1 MFAYINT
8 TNDIMFISPVSV
20 ERPDLTEL
28 EYDSDTI
35 LDPVYHEWKIIQR
48 TSVWDIRASKLREL
62 ITAEDYTTVDITGIA
77 LTDTEKGD
85 IIMARLF
92 KDEVTGMPNPH
103 AQMALTVKA
112 TQAQMRM
119 MAWQQK
125 PGDAELLQYAWE
137 KEEAI
142 NALRAFFKYS
152 DTL

>member
-1 MFAYINT
+1 MFAHIIN
-8 TNDIMFISPVSV
+8 DKIDFLAADSQPKYPWVVI
-20 ERPDLTEL
+20 
-28 EYDSDTI
+28 EYDGNKISNPFYTDG
-35 LDPVYHEWKIIQR
+35 KIISQKSDNQIR
-48 TSVWDIRASKLREL
+48 TEKLREL
-62 ITAEDYTTVDITGIA
+62 VTAEDYTIVDITGIT

-119 MAWQQK
+119 MAWQPK
-125 PGDAELLQYAWE
+125 PGDTILLQYTWE
-137 KEEAI
+137 KEAAI
-142 NALRAFFKYS
+142 NALRAFFNYS